1 MFEQNV
7 KQQVMK
13 SKSEGIRETHN
24 TEYNRMMWPL
34 QPHDV
39 ALEAISYEIDV

>member
-24 TEYNRMMWPL
+24 TEYNPMMWPL
-34 QPHDV
+34 KQQV
-39 ALEAISYEIDV
+39 MTSMSEGIGKI